1 MNTEAWL
8 RMLARAIMGGTL
20 ILLGGL
26 QIVIAVGLAMHPAWW
41 IIGCAITVL
50 GVAIWTRRK

>member
-26 QIVIAVGLAMHPAWW
+26 QIVIAVGLGMHPVWW
-41 IIGCAITVL
+41 IL
-50 GVAIWTRRK
+50 GVAILTLGIMIWVRKR